1 MKKGFTLIELL
12 AVIVILGALATIA
25 IPSVIGNIAEM
36 QQVAHDKLISDL
48 EQLTQLYIRDNKDN
62 ITGIRTVGNTI
73 TITINELVVSQGLKT
88 PINDPLEDKV
98 VSLTTPIS
106 VLVKPKNKYD
116 VTVGPFIY
124 Q

>member
-12 AVIVILGALATIA
+12 AVIVILAALAA
-25 IPSVIGNIAEM
+25 VVIPSVIGNITET

-48 EQLTQLYIRDNKDN
+48 QELTQLYIRNNKDN
-62 ITGIRTVGNTI
+62 ITGIRTVGNTV
-73 TITINELVVSQGLKT
+73 TITLNELVASQGLKT
-88 PINDPLEDKV
+88 PVRDPLEDKV
-98 VSLTTPIS
+98 VALTTPIS
-106 VLVKPKNKYD
+106 ILVKPKNKYD

>member
-12 AVIVILGALATIA
+12 AVIVILGALAA
-25 IPSVIGNIAEM
+25 VVIPSVIGNITET

-48 EQLTQLYIRDNKDN
+48 QELTQLYIRNNKDN
-62 ITGIRTVGNTI
+62 ITGIRTVGNTV
-73 TITINELVVSQGLKT
+73 TITLNELVASQGLKT
-88 PINDPLEDKV
+88 PVRDPLEDKV
-98 VSLTTPIS
+98 VALTTPIS
-106 VLVKPKNKYD
+106 ILVKPKNKYD